1 MNQGTESEWN
11 EALGKLGEQVAEA
24 LAPTEMR
31 LQVEALQTRNDATLQ
46 RMARRGLAVQK
57 IDILSVR
64 LQILVDLMFGDMDQ
78 PNRLVYEH
86 AVQTKFAELLT
97 DAEQQANRS
106 ALLNGVRL
114 DPRQQ
119 PPPQG

>member
-1 MNQGTESEWN
+1 MSKDENIEV
-11 EALGKLGEQVAEA
+11 LGAQVAEA

-31 LQVEALQTRNDATLQ
+31 LQVEALQARNDAALE
-46 RMARRGLAVQK
+46 RMARRGMAVQK
-57 IDILSVR
+57 IDVTNVR
-64 LQILVDLMFGDMDQ
+64 LQMLVDVLFGDMDQ

-86 AVQTKFAELLT
+86 AVQAKFAELLA
-97 DAEQQANRS
+97 DAEQQASRA

-119 PPPQG
+119 PPPGR

>member
-1 MNQGTESEWN
+1 MSDENI
-11 EALGKLGEQVAEA
+11 EALSEQVAEA

-31 LQVEALQTRNDATLQ
+31 LQVEALQARNDAMLQ

-57 IDILSVR
+57 IDILNVR

-86 AVQTKFAELLT
+86 TVQTRFAELLT
-97 DAEQQANRS
+97 DAEQQANRA

-119 PPPQG
+119 PPNHG